1 MFKIGIKLS
10 IAVAISTI
18 VIIGIYGVNAIKEQ
32 NRILITV
39 IERQANRL
47 SETVKNSMRYEMLIN
62 QRDHVDRIVE
72 SIVKEPLIRD
82 IRVFNKEGEIIYA
95 SQKSDIG
102 RMVDKHGEQ
111 CYACHAADKPLERLS
126 IKQRMRLFR
135 IDPDSSRILGII
147 NPVYNERSCW
157 KSDCHAHSENQS
169 VLGVLDVTISLAD
182 VDHEIIA
189 SEKRIIFFTVLAI
202 IAVVIVIVLFVK
214 RWVHDPVK
222 ELVTATDE
230 VALGNF
236 TYRIEKISK
245 DELGVLQQAF
255 NSMTKW
261 LSEARLQLFQSDK
274 MNSVSRLAAG
284 VAHEI
289 NNPLTIIMTNTSSL
303 LNQISNGQTRKDLQ
317 NILKETE
324 RARKI
329 VRGLLN
335 FARESTP
342 QKRSVDVKQ
351 IVARS
356 IEGIGK
362 KWHPGQIDIKL
373 CIPNDIPQIW
383 VDPGQFEQGFRNLI
397 ENAMD
402 AIARGP
408 GNIQISVK
416 KHHLHP
422 FGIVPIKV
430 ASCFRG
436 HDLFQS
442 NKLIKGQAVICME
455 AICGNYR
462 GQLYLDPVYGGEESY
477 YSFDCPEDK
486 PVQLWCPTC
495 GVEQTIQGKN
505 CPHCGAAIYQFNT
518 QASGVIEGC
527 TRLSCGWQ
535 RWPQV
540 DDQGKQEY
548 LEISVQDS
556 GCGIAEEDLARVF
569 DPFYTTKGNQG
580 TGLGLSVTWG
590 IVAAHDGT
598 LHVHSEPGS
607 GTVFTMRFPMIA
619 LNAPASLSN
628 I

>member
-362 KWHPGQIDIKL
+362 KWHPAYGT
-373 CIPNDIPQIW
+373 
-383 VDPGQFEQGFRNLI
+383 
-397 ENAMD
+397 
-402 AIARGP
+402 
-408 GNIQISVK
+408 S
-416 KHHLHP
+416 
-422 FGIVPIKV
+422 
-430 ASCFRG
+430 
-436 HDLFQS
+436 LF
-442 NKLIKGQAVICME
+442 
-455 AICGNYR
+455 
-462 GQLYLDPVYGGEESY
+462 
-477 YSFDCPEDK
+477 
-486 PVQLWCPTC
+486 
-495 GVEQTIQGKN
+495 
-505 CPHCGAAIYQFNT
+505 
-518 QASGVIEGC
+518 
-527 TRLSCGWQ
+527 
-535 RWPQV
+535 
-540 DDQGKQEY
+540 
-548 LEISVQDS
+548 
-556 GCGIAEEDLARVF
+556 
-569 DPFYTTKGNQG
+569 
-580 TGLGLSVTWG
+580 
-590 IVAAHDGT
+590 
-598 LHVHSEPGS
+598 
-607 GTVFTMRFPMIA
+607 
-619 LNAPASLSN
+619 
-628 I
+628 